1 MIEIFLQ
8 TQVVSA
14 TIYYKRNWF
23 MLLVVGISS
32 YGCTWE
38 VWIALKKLVL
48 LSVVPWATLMLLLH
62 ASIAQYT
69 HAKHEPIL
77 KCCRE
82 TVWLFTNHVKQ
93 HEVSFHR
100 CVKLFLWPNFFFIR
114 EEHFTAVDCQK
125 ATFWKREHGALLVH
139 DNTFNLL
146 TPKLWKLIVPS
157 SCYTFPCRLVT
168 RIWC

>member
-8 TQVVSA
+8 TQVVSD

-100 CVKLFLWPNFFFIR
+100 CVKLFLWPNFFFYQR
-114 EEHFTAVDCQK
+114 RAFY
-125 ATFWKREHGALLVH
+125 
-139 DNTFNLL
+139 
-146 TPKLWKLIVPS
+146 S
-157 SCYTFPCRLVT
+157 CRLPKGNFLKKGT
-168 RIWC
+168 WSPAGTW